1 MADDDNNDPT
11 CTFSSLGLNNWLV
24 KQCNAVGI
32 KSPTEIQQ
40 KCVPPILSGRDCI
53 GCAKTGSGKTAAFAL
68 PILQRLCEDPYGIF
82 AVILTPTRELAYQ
95 ICDQFRALG
104 KPIGLKEAV
113 IIGGLDM
120 MKQSLILA
128 EKPHVII
135 ATPGRLADHLKSTDT
150 FDLKKI
156 KFLVLDE
163 ADRLL
168 DPSFSDDLQV
178 IFDSVPTER
187 QTLLFSATLTDTLQE
202 LREISS
208 NDPFYHEVK
217 SDIKT
222 VTELDQRYI
231 LASASVRDSYLIHI
245 LREREENKSVIVF
258 THTCKNCQTLAN
270 MLWKCEL
277 PCVALHSLK
286 SQGERLAGLATF
298 KSGIVKILVATDVA
312 SRGLDIPQVEL
323 VINSNVPAS
332 PKDYI
337 HRVGRTARA
346 GRGGM
351 AITLVTQYDV
361 DRVKQIE
368 ATINTTL
375 VEFETNEND
384 VLPLLKAVMVA
395 RREAE
400 LRVRGSAVLEKR
412 LINKRKKLIQEGKDP
427 DLKTS
432 RRKRRKYKKEKN

>member
-1 MADDDNNDPT
+1 M
-11 CTFSSLGLNNWLV
+11 
-24 KQCNAVGI
+24 
-32 KSPTEIQQ
+32 
-40 KCVPPILSGRDCI
+40 
-53 GCAKTGSGKTAAFAL
+53 
-68 PILQRLCEDPYGIF
+68 
-82 AVILTPTRELAYQ
+82 
-95 ICDQFRALG
+95 
-104 KPIGLKEAV
+104 
-113 IIGGLDM
+113 
-120 MKQSLILA
+120 LILGC
-128 EKPHVII
+128 KGLM
-135 ATPGRLADHLKSTDT
+135 TWLS
-150 FDLKKI
+150 
-156 KFLVLDE
+156 
-163 ADRLL
+163 
-168 DPSFSDDLQV
+168 SF
-178 IFDSVPTER
+178 IFS
-187 QTLLFSATLTDTLQE
+187 
-202 LREISS
+202 
-208 NDPFYHEVK
+208 
-217 SDIKT
+217 IKT

-231 LASASVRDSYLIHI
+231 LAPASVRDSYLIHV
-245 LREREENKSVIVF
+245 LREHGENKSVIIF

-368 ATINTTL
+368 ATINTKL
-375 VEFETNEND
+375 VEFETNENE

-400 LRVRGSAVLEKR
+400 LKVRGSAVLEKR
-412 LINKRKKLIQEGKDP
+412 LINRRKKLIQEGKDP
-427 DLKTS
+427 DMKAP
-432 RRKRRKYKKEKN
+432 RRKRRKYKKERN

>member
-1 MADDDNNDPT
+1 MY
-11 CTFSSLGLNNWLV
+11 FLGFGLNKWLV
-24 KQCNAVGI
+24 NQCDAVGI

-40 KCVPPILSGRDCI
+40 KCIPPILEGRDCI

-68 PILQRLCEDPYGIF
+68 PILQKLCEDPYGIF

-95 ICDQFRALG
+95 ICDQFRVLG

-120 MKQSLILA
+120 MKQALA
-128 EKPHVII
+128 LAKKPHVVI

-150 FDLKKI
+150 VHLKRI

-168 DPSFSDDLQV
+168 DPSFGDDLQV
-178 IFDSVPTER
+178 IFDNVPSER

-202 LREISS
+202 LRELSP
-208 NDPFYHEVK
+208 NEPFYHEVK
-217 SDIKT
+217 SDIAT
-222 VTELDQRYI
+222 VAELDQKYI
-231 LASASVRDSYLIHI
+231 LTPASVRDSYLVYI
-245 LREREENKSVIVF
+245 LRENAENKSVIIF

-270 MLWKCEL
+270 MLWKCDL

-298 KSGIVKILVATDVA
+298 KSGLVKILVATDVA

-351 AITLVTQYDV
+351 AITLMTQYDV

-368 ATINTTL
+368 ATINTKL
-375 VEFETNEND
+375 VEFKTNENE
-384 VLPLLKAVMVA
+384 VLPLLRAVMVA
-395 RREAE
+395 RREAQ
-400 LRVRGSAVLEKR
+400 LKVQSSAVLEKR
-412 LINKRKKLIQEGKDP
+412 MINKRKKMLLEGKDP
-427 DLKTS
+427 DVKVVK
-432 RRKRRKYKKEKN
+432 RKRRQKKLTEKVKNK